1 MRDVPA
7 FSCILLHASPCSF
20 VLFSQQNPPNR
31 SRQNVGCPLKIIYAP
46 PTDDPSQELSGMN
59 YCGIFVLV
67 CTFLELLE
75 SLGLHLEP
83 LLD

>member
-1 MRDVPA
+1 
-7 FSCILLHASPCSF
+7 
-20 VLFSQQNPPNR
+20 
-31 SRQNVGCPLKIIYAP
+31 
-46 PTDDPSQELSGMN
+46 MN

-67 CTFLELLE
+67 RTFLELLE